1 MRTLTR
7 VTVVVALMGAL
18 YWLVVPTSRVTV
30 GGVDG
35 WQASLV
41 QQTWRGTSRGVMT
54 LLDKRAVA
62 ERLGDLPVAGIA
74 ISRQRPW
81 NATIMV
87 DISEPD
93 LAIRQGDKTAIV
105 YTRAGV
111 GYVVSQAEKSWT
123 VVDVTGFPGDTQA
136 FLSRSLEFAPML
148 LELVRCKVQLPAAAV
163 SLSPSGLSVRL
174 KDGKR
179 LLLGDGSDYSSKIQ
193 RAVAVVQMPGFK
205 GKPVT
210 VDLRFAGQAVIPEG
224 S

>member
-1 MRTLTR
+1 MRTLRR
-7 VTVVVALMGAL
+7 VAVVLALVGAL

-30 GGVDG
+30 GGVES
-35 WQASLV
+35 WQAPLV
-41 QQTWRGTSRGVMT
+41 QQTWRGTSHRVVT
-54 LLDKRAVA
+54 LLDQRTVA
-62 ERLGDLPVAGIA
+62 GRLGNLPVAEIT

-87 DISEPD
+87 DMGEPD

-105 YTRAGV
+105 YTSTGV
-111 GYVVSQAEKSWT
+111 SYLVSQTEKSWT

-148 LELVRCKVQLPAAAV
+148 RELVRCKGQLPAAAV
-163 SLSPSGLSVRL
+163 SLSASGLSVRL
-174 KDGKR
+174 KDGKK

-193 RAVAVVQMPGFK
+193 RAVAVVQMPDFK
-205 GKPVT
+205 GKAVT

>member
-7 VTVVVALMGAL
+7 VAVSVALVGHV

-41 QQTWRGTSRGVMT
+41 QQTWRGTSHGVVT

-62 ERLGDLPVAGIA
+62 GRLGNLPVAGIT

-81 NATIMV
+81 NATIVV

-93 LAIRQGDKTAIV
+93 LAIRQGDRTAIV

-111 GYVVSQAEKSWT
+111 TYVVSQAEKSWT
-123 VVDVTGFPGDTQA
+123 VVEVTGFRATPRPFFHGR
-136 FLSRSLEFAPML
+136 LSSRRCCGSWFAATGS
-148 LELVRCKVQLPAAAV
+148 CLPQQCLCLPRV
-163 SLSPSGLSVRL
+163 YV
-174 KDGKR
+174 
-179 LLLGDGSDYSSKIQ
+179 
-193 RAVAVVQMPGFK
+193 
-205 GKPVT
+205 
-210 VDLRFAGQAVIPEG
+210 
-224 S
+224 

>member
-7 VTVVVALMGAL
+7 VAVVVALMGAL

-62 ERLGDLPVAGIA
+62 GRLGNLPVAGIT

-111 GYVVSQAEKSWT
+111 AYVVSQAEKSWT

-163 SLSPSGLSVRL
+163 SLSASGLSVRL